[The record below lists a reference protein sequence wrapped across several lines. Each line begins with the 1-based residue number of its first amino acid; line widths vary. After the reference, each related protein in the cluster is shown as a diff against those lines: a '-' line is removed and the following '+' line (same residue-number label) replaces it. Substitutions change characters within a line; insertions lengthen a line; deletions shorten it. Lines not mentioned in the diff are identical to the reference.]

1 MSAQLLFPCYLG
13 HISGG
18 FMPEE
23 EVTLWP
29 ETRNLLSA
37 IWRAKEEKQDPV
49 ETSAEIKGSGV
60 DRWLHG

>member
-1 MSAQLLFPCYLG
+1 
-13 HISGG
+13 
-18 FMPEE
+18 MPEE